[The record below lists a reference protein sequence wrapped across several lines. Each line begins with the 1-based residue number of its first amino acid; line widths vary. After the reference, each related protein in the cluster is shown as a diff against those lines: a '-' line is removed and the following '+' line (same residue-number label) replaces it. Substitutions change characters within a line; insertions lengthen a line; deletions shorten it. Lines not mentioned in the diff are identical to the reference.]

1 MSKVIITAKA
11 HELLVDTLKQKGFEV
26 IYSPTISYD
35 ELYNKMNG
43 VEGLVITTRVKV
55 DANLIDKGSDLKWIG
70 RLGSGMELIDKG
82 SDLKWIGRLGSGMEL
97 IDVKYAE
104 RKGIKCISS
113 PEGNRNAVAEHTL
126 GLLLTLMNK
135 IHSVQNELKEG
146 KWLRDENRATELY
159 GKTIGII
166 GYGNTGSAFAQ
177 LLQSFNVTVL
187 AYDKYKFGF
196 SKDYIKEASLEQV
209 CRYADAISFHI
220 PLTDETHY
228 LANHDFFQSLKQKP
242 WILNTSRGQIVNTQ
256 DLKEA
261 IINGVIAGA
270 GLDVLENE
278 KPSSYTAEE
287 NLLFH
292 WLLDKPNV
300 VITPHI
306 AGYSHEAFLKMSEVL
321 LQKLGFL

>member
-11 HELLVDTLKQKGFEV
+11 HELLMNTLKQKGFEV
-26 IYSPTISYD
+26 INAPAITYD
-35 ELYNKMNG
+35 ELYNEMKG
-43 VEGLVITTRVKV
+43 VEGLVITTRIKV
-55 DANLIDKGSDLKWIG
+55 DWKLIDKGG
-70 RLGSGMELIDKG
+70 
-82 SDLKWIGRLGSGMEL
+82 DLKWIGRLGSGMEL

-104 RKGIKCISS
+104 SRGIKCISS

-126 GLLLTLMNK
+126 ALLLSLMNK
-135 IHSVQNELKEG
+135 IHSVQKELKEG
-146 KWLRDENRATELY
+146 KWLRDENRAAELC

-196 SKDYIKEASLEQV
+196 SKEYIKEASLEQV
-209 CRYADAISFHI
+209 CRYAHAISLHI

-228 LANHDFFQSLKQKP
+228 LANHVFFQSLKQNP

-256 DLKEA
+256 DLKDA

-278 KPSSYTAEE
+278 KPSSYTADE

-292 WLLDKPNV
+292 WLLDQPNV

-306 AGYSHEAFLKMSEVL
+306 AGYSYEAFLKMSEVL